1 MRCRYDPLDG
11 GQDGRAVPAGSR
23 HVVQPKECSMRT
35 FLWCLMAAAVVGFVG
50 GARADEENVPLDKLP
65 KPVVDG
71 VKKRFPSAELKEA
84 SKEDENGKTVYE
96 VTIKDQGHNIDVT
109 LTPEGGLVSIE
120 RQIEAKDLPK
130 AVTDTMDQKYPKAT
144 LKVIEEVVKVRD
156 GKEKL
161 EYYEFQLVTA
171 DKKKLEVTVTPDGK
185 INHEEDK
192 SKEKD

>member
-1 MRCRYDPLDG
+1 
-11 GQDGRAVPAGSR
+11 
-23 HVVQPKECSMRT
+23 MRT
-35 FLWCLMAAAVVGFVG
+35 FAWCLTLAAVVGFVGVPG

-65 KPVVDG
+65 KAVADG
-71 VKKRFPSAELKEA
+71 VKKRFPDAELKEA

-96 VTIKDQGHNIDVT
+96 VSIKDKGHNIDVT

-120 RQIEAKDLPK
+120 RSIEAKDLPK
-130 AVTDTMDQKYPKAT
+130 AVADTLEQKYPKAT
-144 LKVIEEVVKVRD
+144 LKLVEEVIKVRE

-161 EYYEFQLVTA
+161 EYYELQLVTA